1 MITQFAPVIQKS
13 EDGNS
18 GVFGDVTRSEH
29 RVLDGGWQT
38 GSGRTDLVSPES
50 YPIFSISPEENLGYY
65 HRLFMTANSI
75 LELYIRDQKHNWRE
89 MLNIDH
95 PSYSTGSVALEAVE
109 YLKSLLKMSEI
120 TVANLVDIS
129 RNTIRNWRNGQ
140 GAYPSTVRKL
150 FQVKHLISALH
161 TTMTRERLN
170 IWLYEPDDY
179 NPNLSRLGRLGQ
191 PDGVGFLTKQ
201 ANHLLFP
208 PRPGKMPPQEML
220 VLESDL
226 AMEEPGYAPNF
237 YKTRSRYD
245 DLREKEL

>member
-1 MITQFAPVIQKS
+1 MTTRFSPAANKS
-13 EDGNS
+13 EDS
-18 GVFGDVTRSEH
+18 GSTVFGDVTRPEY
-29 RVLDGGWQT
+29 RVLDGGRPT
-38 GSGRTDLVSPES
+38 GSSGTDLVLPDT
-50 YPIFSISPEENLGYY
+50 IVTATVAL
-65 HRLFMTANSI
+65 RLN
-75 LELYIRDQKHNWRE
+75 IRYQKQNWRE
-89 MLNIDH
+89 NLNADY
-95 PSYSTGSVALEAVE
+95 PPRSTGSVALEAVE
-109 YLKSLLKMSEI
+109 YIKSLLKMSEI
-120 TVANLVDIS
+120 KVADLVDIS

-179 NPNLSRLGRLGQ
+179 NPNLSRLERLGQ
-191 PDGVGFLTKQ
+191 PGGVGFLTKQ

-208 PRPGKMPPQEML
+208 PRPGKMPPQETL
-220 VLESDL
+220 VLESEL

-237 YKTRSRYD
+237 YKTRFRYG

>member
-1 MITQFAPVIQKS
+1 MTTRFSPVANKS
-13 EDGNS
+13 EDS
-18 GVFGDVTRSEH
+18 GSTVFGDVTRPEY
-29 RVLDGGWQT
+29 RVLDGGRPT
-38 GSGRTDLVSPES
+38 GSSGTDLVLPDT
-50 YPIFSISPEENLGYY
+50 IVTATVAL
-65 HRLFMTANSI
+65 RLN
-75 LELYIRDQKHNWRE
+75 IRYQKQNWRE
-89 MLNIDH
+89 NLNADYP
-95 PSYSTGSVALEAVE
+95 PSSTGSVALEAVE

-150 FQVKHLISALH
+150 FQVKHLIAALH

-179 NPNLSRLGRLGQ
+179 NPNLSRLERLGQ
-191 PDGVGFLTKQ
+191 PEGVGFLTKQ

-220 VLESDL
+220 VLESEL

-245 DLREKEL
+245 DLMEKEL